1 MVGKSCTTIHRMIVP
16 SRRVWAAL
24 CRAPAVGRSGLGVF
38 LAMVLCLT
46 ACAPR
51 TKDRIAL
58 VGGNVITGA
67 GDPVLRDAVVVV
79 HAGHIETVAPREG
92 FKIPKSA
99 VTVDVTGGW
108 IIPGL
113 IDGHAHVER
122 WALARYVA
130 AGVTTARDVGGQ
142 QDSMLGLREEV
153 SLGGI
158 VAPRIFSA
166 GAMLDGAP
174 AIGPDASEVT
184 NADQVRKAVD
194 KLAVGGA
201 DYVKAYTRITPA
213 LFKPLMDEAATF
225 DLRVTAHL
233 GLTDALTAVKL
244 GVSSIE
250 HLSGIPEALARN
262 PEKLYAEH
270 RASFFRGWNAFERAW
285 VDLDSVALTQLAI
298 TLAQERVVM
307 IPTLVLHETFSRLDQ
322 ADNLH
327 PEDLRTLPDS
337 QMQVWNVPGMIAR
350 AGWTTADY
358 VAFRAARHNQDLFL
372 RAFRGAGGRISA
384 GTDASNQMLVPGWGL
399 HTELELLVAAGLTP
413 SDALKTATINT
424 AELLGADSLGIIAP
438 GKVADLVVL
447 KQNPLLDIRNTRGVL
462 HVMVRGQLYQPD
474 SLRSGF

>member
-1 MVGKSCTTIHRMIVP
+1 M
-16 SRRVWAAL
+16 
-24 CRAPAVGRSGLGVF
+24 VGRSCMTIPGVIDPRPLLWAVVYRASAVARTGSGML
-38 LAMVLCLT
+38 LALVLVLA

-99 VTVDVTGGW
+99 VAVDVTGGW

-113 IDGHAHVER
+113 IDGHAHAER
-122 WALARYVA
+122 WALSRYVA
-130 AGVTTARDVGGQ
+130 AGVTTVRDVHGQ
-142 QDSMLGLREEV
+142 QDSILRLREEV
-153 SLGGI
+153 SLGGL

-166 GAMLDGAP
+166 GAMLDEAP
-174 AIGPDASEVT
+174 ATYPDANEVT

-194 KLAVGGA
+194 QLAVGGA

-213 LFKPLMDEAATF
+213 LLKPLMDEAATF

-233 GLTDALTAVKL
+233 GLTDALTAAKL

-250 HLSGIPEALARN
+250 HLSGIPEALAKN
-262 PEKLYAEH
+262 PDKLYAEH

-285 VDLDSVALTQLAI
+285 VDLDSVALTRIAT
-298 TLAQERVVM
+298 TLAEARVVM

-322 ADNLH
+322 PDNLH

-337 QMQVWNVPGMIAR
+337 QMQLWNVPGMIAR
-350 AGWTTADY
+350 AGWTTVDY

-399 HTELELLVAAGLTP
+399 HSELELLVAAGLTP

-447 KQNPLLDIRNTRGVL
+447 KDNPLLDIRNTRNVL
-462 HVMVRGQLYQPD
+462 RVMVRGQLYQPD
-474 SLRSGF
+474 SLRAGF